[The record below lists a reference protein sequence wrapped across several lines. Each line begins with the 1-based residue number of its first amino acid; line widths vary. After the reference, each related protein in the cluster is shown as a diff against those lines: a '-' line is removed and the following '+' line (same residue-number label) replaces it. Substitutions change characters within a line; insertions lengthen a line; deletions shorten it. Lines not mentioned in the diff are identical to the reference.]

1 MAVKQTAGRTQL
13 GEFARKFAELNDDVL
28 LGEVW
33 SREEQLFPARPF
45 PCDGCGTD
53 GTGTYR

>member
-13 GEFARKFAELNDDVL
+13 GEFAPKFAELNDDVL
-28 LGEVW
+28 LVKCGAEKNN
-33 SREEQLFPARPF
+33 FPARPF